1 MSKVDGRKLRK
12 DVKDFIEENYPGK
25 DPIYTVRTIVKSS
38 RFYGKVA
45 TLEVRFDELDQDA
58 LDVWSEV
65 ADYVSEVWW
74 PKNRKLASASY
85 GEWDYGKTRRYTT
98 IISHVS
104 VGYGFTH

>member
-25 DPIYTVRTIVKSS
+25 DPIYTVRTIVNKS
-38 RFYGKVA
+38 RFYGKTA

-58 LDVWSEV
+58 LDVWDEV
-65 ADYVSEVWW
+65 AEWVYNVWW
-74 PKNRKLASASY
+74 PENCKLASASY
-85 GEWDYGKTRRYTT
+85 GEWDYGKTRRYVTN
-98 IISHVS
+98 ISKIS